1 MCPVASYCYP
11 YYLPPSHERG
21 THSSEL
27 PTRTHAHSFFS
38 SPAETAITPSL
49 HTKKPIS
56 KHPIDD
62 RYLRRRGIILSNP
75 QWHLPQEKTGPPP
88 QTAHCPRTSYYA
100 PHSAISH
107 V

>member
-1 MCPVASYCYP
+1 MREELIPVSYQP
-11 YYLPPSHERG
+11 ALMH
-21 THSSEL
+21 TH
-27 PTRTHAHSFFS
+27 FFS

-62 RYLRRRGIILSNP
+62 RYQRRRGIILSNP
-75 QWHLPQEKTGPPP
+75 QWHLPQEQTGPP